1 MGLQGPEE
9 AVMKSILLHV
19 AEDPGFEGRLQ
30 AALTLARTLKGHVHC
45 LQPRRIPAYFGADA
59 AGFGAGAAL
68 VAELIEQEAAIGKA
82 VRDRVEARLAR
93 EDVRFTWEDS
103 IGEPADRLI
112 EASVLQDLIVM
123 SLVRHG
129 ETPQASVAEVLVR
142 ADTPVLAM
150 PAGETGFDPA
160 KPAIV
165 AWKASAENAKA
176 LRYAVPLLRL
186 AASVRILVIDP
197 PEGSDLPP
205 IDAAAY
211 LSRHGIHAEVIDRRA
226 GSDGVAGTLV
236 ATAREHGA
244 GLMVMGAY
252 SRSRTIQFLLG
263 GVTRSFLETSPIPLF
278 MAH

>member
-1 MGLQGPEE
+1 
-9 AVMKSILLHV
+9 MKSILLHV

-30 AALTLARTLKGHVHC
+30 AALSIGRALEGHVHC

-68 VAELIEQEAAIGKA
+68 VAELIEQEEATGRA
-82 VRDRVEARLAR
+82 VRQRVEARLR
-93 EDVRFTWEDS
+93 NEDVPFSWEDS
-103 IGEPADRLI
+103 IGEPADRII

-123 SLVRHG
+123 SLTRHG

-142 ADTPVLAM
+142 ADTPVFAM
-150 PAGETGFDPA
+150 PPGEAGFDPSR
-160 KPAIV
+160 PALV

-186 AASVRILVIDP
+186 AQSVTILVVDP
-197 PEGSDLPP
+197 ADEGDLPP
-205 IDAAAY
+205 TDAATY
-211 LSRHGIHAEVIDRRA
+211 LSRQGIHAEIVERRS
-226 GSDGVAGTLV
+226 GSEGVTGTLV
-236 ATAREHGA
+236 AAAREHGA

-263 GVTRSFLETSPIPLF
+263 GVTRSFLESSPVPLL